1 MVQTVWLLRDPS
13 EKEQQNFPHPP
24 YSSLF
29 LHLLAQRGLKNP
41 EAIEDFLSPSRENLA
56 APFLMKGMKKAVARI
71 EKARSQAEKV
81 LVHGDYDVDG
91 VTGSAIVSLA
101 LEKLGIAHET
111 FLPERNRDGY
121 GVSEEA
127 IKKAG
132 RDGVRLLITVD
143 CGISAKEEIEKARL
157 AGIDTIVLD
166 HHQLPSEGLPPAYAI
181 LNPLQEDCDYPFKE
195 LSAGGLAFKLA
206 QALLGGE
213 ALEYFDLA
221 TLSTVA
227 DMAPLRGENR
237 VIVKEGLEQL
247 SERRRVG
254 IKALS
259 ETAKIRTRE
268 IKTSHVGFMLG
279 PRINASGRMSSALT
293 ALRLLLTDNE
303 REALSLAEILEV
315 ENRKR
320 REEERRVVNEA
331 MAQVERTVNFSRD
344 RIIVVAQEG
353 WHAGVIGIVAS
364 RLVERYHRPALVIA
378 LQNGKGKGSG
388 RSVRSFHLFNA
399 LEAARECLI
408 EFGGHE
414 QAAGFNIL
422 EEQIPELRKKLNVHS
437 QMTYPADIFLKSID
451 IDLEIALAD
460 LTPQFLKELER
471 LEPFGIGNPKPVFL
485 TKSLS
490 VKNVL
495 PGRGN
500 YSKPQVWVTD
510 GLFTYQVTI
519 SEKVNAAVD
528 FEPGTRLDLVYS
540 VGRKTW
546 EGEERIILEARDAKL
561 PS

>member
-1 MVQTVWLLRDPS
+1 MVQTLWLIRDPS
-13 EKEQQNFPHPP
+13 EKEQVSSYQL
-24 YSSLF
+24 YSPLF
-29 LHLLAQRGLKNP
+29 LQLLAQRGLKSS
-41 EAIEDFLSPSRENLA
+41 EEIEDFLSPSREKLA
-56 APFLMKGMKKAVARI
+56 NPFLMKGMKEAVARI
-71 EKARSQAEKV
+71 EKARSQGEKV

-101 LEKLGIAHET
+101 LDKLGVVHET

-121 GVSEEA
+121 GVSEAA

-132 RDGVRLLITVD
+132 QEGVRLLITVD
-143 CGISAKEEIEKARL
+143 CGISAREEIEKARL
-157 AGIDTIVLD
+157 RGIDAIVLD
-166 HHQLPSEGLPPAYAI
+166 HHQLPSEGLPPACAI
-181 LNPLQEDCDYPFKE
+181 LNPLQEDCNYPFKE

-206 QALLGGE
+206 EALLGTE
-213 ALEYFDLA
+213 AFEYFDLA

-227 DMAPLRGENR
+227 DMAPLKGENR
-237 VIVKEGLEQL
+237 SIVTEGLEQL
-247 SERRRVG
+247 SRRKRIG

-259 ETAKIRTRE
+259 QTAKIRSPE

-293 ALRLLLTDNE
+293 ALRLLLTPNE

-320 REEERRVVNEA
+320 REEERKVANEA
-331 MAQVERTVNFSRD
+331 VCQVERTINFSRD
-344 RIIVVAQEG
+344 RVIVVAQEG
-353 WHAGVIGIVAS
+353 WHAGVIGIVAA

-378 LQNGKGKGSG
+378 LQGGLGKGSG
-388 RSVRSFHLFNA
+388 RSIRSFHLFNA
-399 LEAARECLI
+399 LEASRECLI

-422 EEQIPELRKKLNVHS
+422 AEQIPALKKKLNEYS
-437 QMTYPADIFLKSID
+437 ESNYPADIFLKSID
-451 IDLEIALAD
+451 IDMEINLSD
-460 LTPQFLKELER
+460 LTPPFLKELEM

-495 PGRGN
+495 RRARRN
-500 YSKPQVWVTD
+500 YSKPHVWVTD
-510 GLFTYQVTI
+510 GCLTYEMTI
-519 SEKVNAAVD
+519 GERVDTPLD
-528 FEPGTRLDLVYS
+528 FEPGSRLDLVYC
-540 VGRKTW
+540 VARKTW
-546 EGEERIILEARDAKL
+546 EGEERIILEARDAKA